1 MKGTDLRQCGI
12 SLAETLVAMAVLSLV
27 AAVMLSGVY
36 AIVKSNE
43 VAREA
48 ISAESLARSE
58 LEYVQAKGYNAAPW
72 SYTLPGTPPTWDA
85 SHTSLPSGYSN
96 YTVTVSAISLGYS
109 PDTIQKVT
117 ATVSYGGNQVMN
129 ISTYDTQ

>member
-1 MKGTDLRQCGI
+1 
-12 SLAETLVAMAVLSLV
+12 MAVLAMV

-36 AIVKSNE
+36 ATVKSNE

-58 LEYVQAKGYNAAPW
+58 LEYVKATGYHSTIPW
-72 SYTLPGTPPTWDA
+72 SYTLPGTPPYWDS